1 MEFTSETG
9 KIPKGYG
16 YLLKP
21 SVILN
26 ALTAASLGGIH
37 IHLVRSHGRRLFDA
51 RYRPPDGEVP
61 YERLHI
67 KVGTAHERDLPELR
81 RQAKSEALP
90 ALVQWISDIVA
101 QDLRSAIRHG
111 DQDIQLLPPRD

>member
-1 MEFTSETG
+1 MDFASETG

-26 ALTAASLGGIH
+26 ALTAANLGGIH
-37 IHLVRSHGRRLFDA
+37 VHLVRSHGRRLFDA
-51 RYRPPDGEVP
+51 RYRPPDGEIP

-67 KVGTAHERDLPELR
+67 KVGTAIERDLPELR
-81 RQAKSEALP
+81 RQAKLEALP
-90 ALVQWISDIVA
+90 ALVQWISEIVA
-101 QDLRSAIRHG
+101 LDLPTAIRRG
-111 DQDIQLLPPRD
+111 DQEIQLLPPRD

>member
-21 SVILN
+21 SVILA
-26 ALTAASLGGIH
+26 ALTATDLGGIH

-51 RYRPPDGEVP
+51 RYRPPDGEIP
-61 YERLHI
+61 YERLNI
-67 KVGTAHERDLPELR
+67 KVGTAIERDLPELR
-81 RQAKSEALP
+81 RRAKEEALP
-90 ALVQWISDIVA
+90 ALIRWISDIVA
-101 QDLRSAIRHG
+101 QDLRAVIRHG
-111 DQDIQLLPPRD
+111 EQEIQLLGPRD

>member
-1 MEFTSETG
+1 MVFTSETG

-26 ALTAASLGGIH
+26 ALTAANLGGIH

-51 RYRPPDGEVP
+51 HYRPPDSEVP

-81 RQAKSEALP
+81 RQSKSEALP
-90 ALVQWISDIVA
+90 ALVQWISDLVA
-101 QDLRSAIRHG
+101 QDLRSAIR
-111 DQDIQLLPPRD
+111 R

>member
-21 SVILN
+21 SVIVS
-26 ALTAASLGGIH
+26 ALTEAKIGIH
-37 IHLVRSHGRRLFDA
+37 VHLVRSHGRRLFDA
-51 RYRPPDGEVP
+51 RYLPPNGTVP

-67 KVGTAHERDLPELR
+67 KVGTAIERDLPELR
-81 RQAKSEALP
+81 RQAKFEALP
-90 ALVQWISDIVA
+90 ALVRWISDIVA
-101 QDLRSAIRHG
+101 LDLRSVIRRG
-111 DQDIQLLPPRD
+111 DQEIQLLPPRD

>member
-21 SVILN
+21 SVILA
-26 ALTAASLGGIH
+26 ALTAKDLGGIR

-51 RYRPPDGEVP
+51 RYRPPDGDIP
-61 YERLHI
+61 YERLNI
-67 KVGTAHERDLPELR
+67 KVGTAHERDLPPLR
-81 RQAKSEALP
+81 KQAKEDGLP
-90 ALVQWISDIVA
+90 TLVQWISDLVA
-101 QDLRSAIRHG
+101 QDLPTAIRNG
-111 DQDIQLLPPRD
+111 EQVIELIPQRE

>member
-26 ALTAASLGGIH
+26 ALTAAILGGIR

-51 RYRPPDGEVP
+51 RYKPPDGEVP

-81 RQAKSEALP
+81 RQAKS
-90 ALVQWISDIVA
+90 DA
-101 QDLRSAIRHG
+101 QQTHNQKKTKNDTKKQQTTNQHNN
-111 DQDIQLLPPRD
+111 QDIE

>member
-21 SVILN
+21 SVILA
-26 ALTAASLGGIH
+26 ALTARDLGGIR

-51 RYRPPDGEVP
+51 RYRPPDGDIP
-61 YERLHI
+61 YERLNI
-67 KVGTAHERDLPELR
+67 KVGTAHERDLPPLR
-81 RQAKSEALP
+81 RQAKDEALP
-90 ALVQWISDIVA
+90 ALVRWISDLVA
-101 QDLRSAIRHG
+101 QDLPTAIRRG
-111 DQDIQLLPPRD
+111 EQEIELLPPRE

>member
-21 SVILN
+21 SVIVA
-26 ALTAASLGGIH
+26 ALTAANLRIH
-37 IHLVRSHGRRLFDA
+37 VHLVRSHGRRLFDA
-51 RYRPPDGEVP
+51 RYRPPNGEVP

-67 KVGTAHERDLPELR
+67 KVGTAVERDLPGLR
-81 RQAKSEALP
+81 RQAKDEALP
-90 ALVQWISDIVA
+90 ALVRWISEIVA
-101 QDLRSAIRHG
+101 QDLRTVIRQG
-111 DQDIQLLPPRD
+111 EQEIELLPPRD